1 MKNNQAAITD
11 KDDQSPGVGHA
22 SDSLPPANEGAPAG
36 ASATTSQEARQLPT
50 DPATD
55 NLATDDVVDPGP
67 MLPWDTQAEDFAL
80 AAFRAG
86 KSRDEI
92 WKTLQSR

>member
-1 MKNNQAAITD
+1 MKTNQAAITD

-36 ASATTSQEARQLPT
+36 ASATTTQETSQLPT

-67 MLPWDTQAEDFAL
+67 MLPWGRSGRGL
-80 AAFRAG
+80 YPRRI
-86 KSRDEI
+86 SSWEI
-92 WKTLQSR
+92 AR